1 MKRKQSRLLAVAA
14 ASAIVLA
21 AVLTDVTP
29 AYAVPPTACVT
40 GSLAYTD
47 TANMTK
53 PARNVKV
60 EVWDSDTAP
69 DANDLL
75 KSADDPTVDA
85 IGLTDA
91 TGGYHICFVQDDAV
105 GGQDVYVAFVS
116 ENNVW
121 RVQQP
126 AAQQPY
132 EMDTTVVNN
141 VANGSDT
148 VMGQYTPAAQ
158 DGNRLLR
165 VVEAINL
172 TWDWLPAP
180 LPANFKCWDNNDFA
194 ETQDITACHQMVVNW
209 PRRRPNSIPRPS
221 RCPLRMPTP
230 TRRTTSCTSLD
241 TPSSMMPPRANSR
254 RDATRIRTTRRRA
267 RPTVPG
273 TKVSP
278 TGSRSSV
285 LGSPIYTFDFGGQTE
300 NFETP
305 TWGTGGFETGDTVEA
320 RVVGALWDLSD
331 TVNDNDEPAG
341 SECLGPQF
349 GRQGCRDADG
359 ARAGDEPAHGNFF
372 EVINTLTDFWTFR
385 TADGF
390 NVSDT
395 GGLATLFNN
404 TIDYGLRDPLEQP
417 TLLKRPLTPRSRR
430 TTSP

>member
-91 TGGYHICFVQDDAV
+91 TGGYRICFVQDDAV

-209 PRRRPNSIPRPS
+209 PAAATEFDPATKQVSIEDADADAPNNVVHELGHAILDDAAEGQLAPGCNPHTDYTKKSTAH
-221 RCPLRMPTP
+221 CAWDEGFADWV
-230 TRRTTSCTSLD
+230 SL
-241 TPSSMMPPRANSR
+241 
-254 RDATRIRTTRRRA
+254 
-267 RPTVPG
+267 
-273 TKVSP
+273 
-278 TGSRSSV
+278 SV

-331 TVNDNDEPAG
+331 TVNETP
-341 SECLGPQF
+341 
-349 GRQGCRDADG
+349 
-359 ARAGDEPAHGNFF
+359 
-372 EVINTLTDFWTFR
+372 
-385 TADGF
+385 
-390 NVSDT
+390 SD
-395 GGLATLFNN
+395 
-404 TIDYGLRDPLEQP
+404 
-417 TLLKRPLTPRSRR
+417 RS
-430 TTSP
+430 P